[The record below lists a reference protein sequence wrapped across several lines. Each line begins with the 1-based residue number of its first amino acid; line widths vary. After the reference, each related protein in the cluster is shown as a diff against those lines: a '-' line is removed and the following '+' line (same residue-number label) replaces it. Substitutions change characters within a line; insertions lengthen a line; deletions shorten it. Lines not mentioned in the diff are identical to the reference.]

1 MSEYRFTDP
10 PNTACFSCIHIVR
23 EKQNILYVSHAADD
37 GAWQFL
43 CGADDHLESDGSIV
57 GLGTIVKID
66 PEINQIADMPMGVC
80 AERKDNRDKW
90 VFYKD

>member
-10 PNTACFSCIHIVR
+10 PNTACFSCIHVIR
-23 EKQNILYVSHAADD
+23 EKQNILYVSHDADD

-66 PEINQIADMPMGVC
+66 PEINQIADMPIGIC
-80 AERKDNRDKW
+80 AERKDKRDQW